1 MKKLVV
7 IATVVALAFGGAGF
21 ALGVST
27 GARAEDGQRE
37 AAEVTRTTVRT
48 TAVRAPEPAPVTP
61 PRVEAPR
68 VEATTPRPAV
78 AVRDDVAEPARLR
91 VRRLVVTS
99 GIAGHEP
106 DGSIGT
112 MAVGEHERVF
122 AFVELANGGGAG
134 SVVVTFERDGATPTG
149 NVELD
154 VPERVGRWRTWAFSR
169 GVTSAGEWRA
179 VVRDVDG
186 RLLAEE
192 PFVVE

>member
-1 MKKLVV
+1 M
-7 IATVVALAFGGAGF
+7 
-21 ALGVST
+21 SS
-27 GARAEDGQRE
+27 
-37 AAEVTRTTVRT
+37 AASHRQSERHLKIECAAVGEVG
-48 TAVRAPEPAPVTP
+48 
-61 PRVEAPR
+61 
-68 VEATTPRPAV
+68 
-78 AVRDDVAEPARLR
+78 DDRSAADDTSRQSQARLR
-91 VRRLVVTS
+91 VRSLVTR
-99 GIAGHEP
+99 GIAGDEP
-106 DGSIGT
+106 DGFIGT

-122 AFVELANGGGAG
+122 AFVELANAGGAG

-192 PFVVE
+192 TFVVE